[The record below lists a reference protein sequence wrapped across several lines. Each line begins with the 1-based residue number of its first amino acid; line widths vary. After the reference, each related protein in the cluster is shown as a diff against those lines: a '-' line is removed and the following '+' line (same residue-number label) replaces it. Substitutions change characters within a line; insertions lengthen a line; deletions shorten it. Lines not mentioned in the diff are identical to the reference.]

1 MAKEKYTLY
10 EVEDFYSIRELMEKA
25 RDAAGDKLA
34 FRHKAGGKVVDVTY
48 SEFFE
53 RTQALGTALANK
65 GLISRHIA
73 CIGDNSYDWLTCY
86 LTMLQG
92 DGVFVPV
99 DRELPDGDMLNVIN
113 NSDSIAVFCSAK
125 YEERIKALEES
136 LPNIEYVICFER
148 EENDGKYLSFKKF
161 IEEGTALLNEGS
173 DIFTSLKRNEYDLA
187 LLVYTSGTTGLAKG
201 VMLSEHNLVSCVK
214 YGLQVATIHTTA
226 LSVLPYHHTYEAVAG
241 ILVALHKRC
250 TICINDNLGSVLKNL
265 VLFKPDYIYLVPAFT
280 EVFYKK
286 IWENAEKNGKA
297 DSLRK
302 GIKISRM
309 LMKLGIDKRRTLF
322 KSVHDA
328 FGGNLRE
335 IVCGG
340 APIRP
345 EVGQFFNDIG
355 ITLLNGYGITECS
368 PLVSVNPLM
377 FNDPNTVGIPLKCV
391 EIKIDNPDEEG
402 NGEIL
407 VKGDIVMMGYYK
419 NPEQTAEAL
428 GEDGWFKTGDYGT
441 LTKYGQLI
449 ITGRKK
455 NLIVLKNGKNIYP
468 EEIENYI
475 AGIPYVVEAVVY
487 SLTDEEGQEVA
498 LCAEAF
504 LNKEMVDAMGDIDI
518 KEKFTSD
525 IKEACKELPTY
536 KQISKV
542 VIRST
547 EFEKTT
553 TKKIKR
559 QTIVKAK

>member
-10 EVEDFYSIRELMEKA
+10 EVEDIYSIRELMEKA

-34 FRHKAGGKVVDVTY
+34 FRYKNGGKIVDVTY
-48 SEFFE
+48 SEFYE
-53 RTQALGTALANK
+53 RTQSLGTALANA
-65 GLISRHIA
+65 GLLSGHVA

-99 DRELPDGDMLNVIN
+99 DRELPDADIANVLN
-113 NSDSIAVFCSAK
+113 NSDSIALFCSQK
-125 YEERIKALEES
+125 YEDRIRTMEDS
-136 LPNIEYVICFER
+136 LPNIKYVICFER
-148 EENDGKYLSFKKF
+148 EEDDGKYLSFNKF
-161 IEEGTALLNEGS
+161 IEGGRKLYSEGS
-173 DIFTSLKRNEYDLA
+173 DIFTSVKRDEYETA

-265 VLFKPDYIYLVPAFT
+265 ILFKPDYIYLVPAFA

-286 IWENAEKNGKA
+286 IWENAEKSGKA

-302 GIKISRM
+302 GIKISRI

-340 APIRP
+340 APIRA
-345 EVGQFFNDIG
+345 EIGQFFNDIG

-377 FNDPNTVGIPLKCV
+377 FNDPATVGIPLKCV
-391 EIKIDNPDEEG
+391 EVKIDNPDDEG
-402 NGEIL
+402 NGEIM
-407 VKGDIVMMGYYK
+407 VKGDIVMKGYYK
-419 NPEQTAEAL
+419 NPEQTAEVL
-428 GEDGWFKTGDYGT
+428 SEDGWFKTGDYGT
-441 LTKYGQLI
+441 LTKWGQLV

-475 AGIPYVVEAVVY
+475 AGIPYVKEVVVY
-487 SLTDEEGQEVA
+487 SLTNEEGQEVA

-504 LNKEMVDAMGDIDI
+504 LDADAVAAMGEIDI
-518 KEKFTSD
+518 KEKFKAD
-525 IKEACKELPTY
+525 VKDACAELPTY

-542 VIRST
+542 VIRQT
-547 EFEKTT
+547 EFDKTT

-559 QTIVKAK
+559 QNIVKSN

>member
-10 EVEDFYSIRELMEKA
+10 EVEDFYSIRELMEKS

-34 FRHKAGGKVVDVTY
+34 FRYKDGGKVVDVTY
-48 SEFFE
+48 KEFYE
-53 RTQALGTALANK
+53 RTQALGTALAKK
-65 GLISRHIA
+65 GLISRHVA
-73 CIGDNSYDWLTCY
+73 CIGDNSFDWLTCY

-99 DRELPDGDMLNVIN
+99 DRELPDGDMLNVLN
-113 NSDSIAVFCSAK
+113 NSDATAILCSAK
-125 YEERIKALEES
+125 YEERIRALEAS
-136 LPNIEYVICFER
+136 LPNIEYVITFER
-148 EENDGKYLSFKKF
+148 EEDDGKYLSFKKF
-161 IEEGTALLNEGS
+161 IEEGRALYLDADTS
-173 DIFTSLKRNEYDLA
+173 FTSLKRNEFDLA

-201 VMLSEHNLVSCVK
+201 VMLSEHNLVCLVK

-250 TICINDNLGSVLKNL
+250 TICINDNLGSVLKNML
-265 VLFKPDYIYLVPAFT
+265 LFKPDYIYLVPAFA
-280 EVFYKK
+280 EVFYKR

-302 GIKISRM
+302 GIKISRI

-345 EVGQFFNDIG
+345 EIGQFFNDIG

-377 FNDPNTVGIPLKCV
+377 FNDPNTVGIPLKCIEV
-391 EIKIDNPDEEG
+391 KIDEPDEEG
-402 NGEIL
+402 NGEIM
-407 VKGDIVMMGYYK
+407 VKGDTVMMGYYK
-419 NPEQTAEAL
+419 NPEQTAEVL
-428 GEDGWFKTGDYGT
+428 SDDGWFRTGDYGT
-441 LTKYGQLI
+441 LTKYGQLV

-475 AGIPYVVEAVVY
+475 AGIPYVTEVVVY
-487 SLTDEEGQEVA
+487 SITDEEGHEVA

-504 LNKEMVDAMGDIDI
+504 LNKELVDAMGDVDI
-518 KEKFTSD
+518 KEKLTAD
-525 IKEACKELPTY
+525 IKAACATLPTY

-542 VIRST
+542 VLRDT

-559 QTIVKAK
+559 QTIKKNA

>member
-34 FRHKAGGKVVDVTY
+34 FRYKNGGKIVDVTY
-48 SEFFE
+48 NEFYE
-53 RTQALGTALANK
+53 RTQALGTALAAK
-65 GLISRHIA
+65 GLTDTHIA
-73 CIGDNSYDWLTCY
+73 CIGENSYDWLTCY
-86 LTMLQG
+86 LTVLQSE
-92 DGVFVPV
+92 GVFVPV
-99 DRELPDGDMLNVIN
+99 DKELPDTDIKNVLI
-113 NSDSIAVFCSAK
+113 NSDSTVMFCSGK
-125 YEERIKALEES
+125 YEERLRAMADELSEIK
-136 LPNIEYVICFER
+136 YFICFDR
-148 EENDGKYLSFKKF
+148 EEDDGKFLSFTKF
-161 IEEGTALLNEGS
+161 IEEGRALYKEGS
-173 DIFTSLKRNEYDLA
+173 DVFTSQKRDEFNLA
-187 LLVYTSGTTGLAKG
+187 LLVYTSGTTGMAKG

-265 VLFKPDYIYLVPAFT
+265 MIFKPDYIYLVPAFA

-302 GIKISRM
+302 GIKISRI
-309 LMKLGIDKRRTLF
+309 LMKLGIDKRRELF

-345 EVGQFFNDIG
+345 EIGDFFNDIG

-391 EIKIDNPDEEG
+391 EVKIDQPDEEG
-402 NGEIL
+402 NGEIM

-419 NPEQTAEAL
+419 QPEITAECL
-428 GEDGWFKTGDYGT
+428 SEDGWFRTGDYGT
-441 LTKYGQLI
+441 MTKYGQLV

-455 NLIVLKNGKNIYP
+455 NLIVLKNGKNVYP

-475 AGIPYVVEAVVY
+475 ASIPYVKEVVVY
-487 SLTDEEGQEVA
+487 GLENESGQEEA
-498 LCAEAF
+498 LCAEVF
-504 LNKEMVDAMGDIDI
+504 LNNEYIEEKGITDVEATIKADI
-518 KEKFTSD
+518 KK
-525 IKEACKELPTY
+525 ACDVLPTY

-542 VIRST
+542 VIRT
-547 EFEKTT
+547 VEFEKTT
-553 TKKIKR
+553 TNKIKR
-559 QTIVKAK
+559 HSIKKA

>member
-25 RDAAGDKLA
+25 RDAAGDKIA
-34 FRHKAGGKVVDVTY
+34 FRYKNGGKIVDVTY
-48 SEFFE
+48 SEFYE
-53 RTQALGTALANK
+53 RTQSLGTALAK
-65 GLISRHIA
+65 SGLLSKHVA

-99 DRELPDGDMLNVIN
+99 DRELPDIDIANVLN
-113 NSDSIAVFCSAK
+113 NSDSVAIFCSK
-125 YEERIKALEES
+125 KFEERIRAMEDK
-136 LPNIEYVICFER
+136 LPNIECVICFER
-148 EENDGKYLSFKKF
+148 EEDEDKYLSFNKF
-161 IEEGTALLNEGS
+161 IEDGRKLYSEGS
-173 DIFTSLKRNEYDLA
+173 DIFTSVKRDEYETA

-214 YGLQVATIHTTA
+214 YGLEVATIHTTA

-250 TICINDNLGSVLKNL
+250 VICINDNLGSVLKNL
-265 VLFKPDYIYLVPAFT
+265 VLFKPDYIYLVPAFA

-286 IWENAEKNGKA
+286 IWENAEKSGKA

-302 GIKISRM
+302 GIKISRI

-340 APIRP
+340 APIRA
-345 EVGQFFNDIG
+345 EIGDFFNDIG

-391 EIKIDNPDEEG
+391 EVKIDNPDDEG
-402 NGEIL
+402 NGEIM
-407 VKGDIVMMGYYK
+407 VKGDIVMKGYYK
-419 NPEQTAEAL
+419 NPEQTAEVL
-428 GEDGWFKTGDYGT
+428 SEDGWFKTGDFGT
-441 LTKYGQLI
+441 LTKWGQLV

-455 NLIVLKNGKNIYP
+455 NLIVLKNGKNVYP

-475 AGIPYVVEAVVY
+475 AGIDYVKEVVVY
-487 SLTDEEGQEVA
+487 SITNEEGHEVA

-504 LNKEMVDAMGDIDI
+504 LDADAVTAMGDIDI
-518 KEKFTSD
+518 QEKFKAD
-525 IKEACKELPTY
+525 VKDACSELPTY

-542 VIRST
+542 VIRET
-547 EFEKTT
+547 EFDKTT

-559 QTIVKAK
+559 QNIVKSN